1 MHRTA
6 MRAIV
11 SYPLVIALVV
21 AVVGAAPARAQIWT
35 IDPKASLS
43 WWQLSPHLGHL
54 WATTCPQDP
63 SWQAGESR
71 GAGMRVDR
79 ATRKEV
85 KVTQVEES
93 RIPLYPRERVDAV
106 CTEAVTGS
114 MTVGDSVRWTGVRG
128 TIGVRTEHLFNGMA
142 MRDAYARKAVYA
154 TARYPEVRFHVDS
167 LTNVQR
173 GDTLR
178 ADAVGAF
185 EFRGV
190 KTPMSVPVEAWPEA
204 GGLRVRGRFDVPAPE
219 LVSVYG
225 VSRFALGLSLGT
237 HIWKTLH
244 LGFDVVLVPPGSGRA
259 GE

>member
-1 MHRTA
+1 M
-6 MRAIV
+6 
-11 SYPLVIALVV
+11 IAVLATLAG
-21 AVVGAAPARAQIWT
+21 AVPAQSQMWTVDARA
-35 IDPKASLS
+35 SLG

-63 SWQAGESR
+63 GWQPGESR
-71 GAGMRVDR
+71 GGGMRVDR

-85 KVTQVEES
+85 NLTQVEET
-93 RIPLYPRERVDAV
+93 RIPLYPRETVERV
-106 CTEAVTGS
+106 CTEAVTGGV
-114 MTVGDSVRWTGVRG
+114 TVGDSVRWAGVRG

-142 MRDAYARKAVYA
+142 MRDAYARKAVYG
-154 TARYPEVRFHVDS
+154 TSKYPEVRFHIDS
-167 LTNVQR
+167 LAAVQP

-178 ADAVGAF
+178 ANAVGAF

-190 KTPMSVPVEAWPEA
+190 RTPMSVPVEAWPEA
-204 GGLRVRGRFDVPAPE
+204 GGLRVRGRFDIPAPE